1 MLDGVNNHLGTNTQY
16 LALLI
21 DSPCVSSPML
31 QPDDIVLDSNH
42 TWDLSKKF
50 RNHSFWG
57 KKITTKTRHLL
68 ICDKCANGLKWD
80 QTNKKPFFTLNC
92 LCQQVYR
99 ILHCKCVNV
108 SHKMAK
114 FTLSVKRNTQKGPTL
129 IRMYIR
135 EPVKNVLADFVR

>member
-1 MLDGVNNHLGTNTQY
+1 MLDGVNNQLGTNTQY

-57 KKITTKTRHLL
+57 KKIMQKEAEFATF
-68 ICDKCANGLKWD
+68 ANSQKS
-80 QTNKKPFFTLNC
+80 
-92 LCQQVYR
+92 
-99 ILHCKCVNV
+99 VN
-108 SHKMAK
+108 
-114 FTLSVKRNTQKGPTL
+114 T
-129 IRMYIR
+129 
-135 EPVKNVLADFVR
+135 